1 MFNWSGAWEPTK
13 GLSMG
18 TIARLPRLRT
28 IAALVAA
35 SVLAIAGD
43 SGISSAQTPPAR
55 SLGVADICA
64 VVDLSESSSAQQTQ
78 LVAQLAGLTEVGAQS
93 DVAFG
98 LVGFSDYPMAPFG
111 FPDDVPYIRLARIGA
126 EDAYST
132 AVARLSFVRGGD
144 PSEAQLDAITQAA
157 SGSDGTGCEWR
168 AASGVRFV
176 VGFSDALCHGP
187 DAHHRASV
195 GDAIDAVS
203 AAGATFVGVVDGA
216 AAAECFGP
224 IAQATDG
231 QLVQLL
237 DSPSVLA
244 SLIDEAIVPMATS
257 VVRPAPQL
265 ASGLGTKHAH
275 GAAATAPPLGRNLA
289 VTGASP
295 WPMLSL
301 AVSLVLIGGGLVV
314 LARPTLANPSP
325 SAPWRRGGRLQRRR
339 LLGLLTVAALIATAT
354 FVTSDA
360 DAQSTPPPSGT
371 ELIDR
376 LAPAGPE
383 AAALVGSYFDKS
395 NKCRNGVWNVRGQ
408 DLTPGVYYVDCDVE
422 FSDSSGTMTIVSTG
436 TITTYGEGETF
447 RAFHDDL
454 LFVTGSTTEAP
465 LRLRTGSSIYDGY
478 LRTPA
483 TRTVERAPGN
493 TFSIP
498 GDDPADADAVDEQ
511 PVDLPEDS
519 ETPATCDDG
528 SLAGDEGCEEEPPDD
543 GGADPAPEGDV
554 NPGDAT
560 PGGEAALSGAGF
572 QLEPGRDT
580 SVCDGTS
587 NVVGQLT
594 GFSPG
599 EDIQV
604 SWSAGNLRLEAD
616 EAGQAPFSWECE
628 ASEAREF
635 VLTAR
640 GTTSGRVIV
649 FALSTTA
656 RAEADTPRYVLDF
669 NPFVCVG
676 KAGTAIRAGEV
687 RGFLP
692 GEDVT
697 VTWDNGSATV
707 PADERGTRV
716 FRWECE
722 AEDVR
727 EIILT
732 VRGDESGRVVEF
744 ELPLSAPTPTTTNA
758 SVLQGLTLLT
768 QGDLRRIEMA
778 ILRDPDRAAGAACF
792 RLIAPRDI
800 DPEATSERDR
810 LLTEAGCVDALPRLN
825 PDDDRNSSTGSRSD
839 ICDGAASR
847 SGRVAFA
854 NDLQARFTGI
864 QSIGQTSCREI
875 VSDPPRPCPGRRV
888 EDGTLVY
895 STCWSTHADGRAL
908 DLMIEHDVIA
918 SARPAIGKGA
928 GARVATEAGRQVG
941 DQIVEYLL
949 QPIAGVTSFRARAI
963 GVTQIL
969 WHGGC
974 WSANNRADR
983 DSSELRPC
991 GINLHWD
998 HPHVTLADAAADA
1011 DSRFPWFAWR
1021 QDAAAI
1027 DAIVDRPDGAPPG
1040 ATPGGDVAPDDE
1052 GSGDPPAEACVEIG
1066 APDDVGDATS
1076 TVLTADRNLR
1086 ANPGATCSI
1095 MALVPQGSVLQVSL
1109 AERDNDGFRWVWVI
1123 APGGQEGWMALSK
1136 DDGSESVVGCPAQDV
1151 RRLSSRDYTNEPV
1164 RETVAV
1170 YDAPSQCA
1178 IPIGAR
1184 GFGDEVTVIGIA
1196 SDFYEIEGGGFIL
1209 RDADAPIELAC
1220 PVERV
1225 ARLSSRD
1232 FTDEPIREAVGVYVA
1247 PSSCAGLRDVRGFGD
1262 EVTVVGIGSD
1272 FYEIEGGGF
1281 ILRDADDPIELAC
1294 PVEDVNRLSSR
1305 DFTEEL
1311 ARRPIPVY
1319 NAPSVCAAGIGTV
1332 TRGETVTVI
1341 GVGSGYYELAR
1352 GGFIKSSGL
1361 LGIDPDERNFDI
1373 VDDCFRPSASR
1384 LQPFAAGVLSRI
1396 LNANGTNGKTALD
1409 HSPVSDLQIT
1419 SGCNEFDDLFI
1430 GGPDIYGG
1438 IKQLLATARHEVV
1451 LQFYQWD
1458 ADSDASTAIA
1468 EGLKQATDNLPA
1480 EETLDVF
1487 ISINR
1492 SPSGIIEDP
1501 VGKIDELGSE
1511 GAWAALDPSKT
1522 NLSFGWLDRR
1532 VSNVMH
1538 DKVVVVDGRSIVV
1551 TGANP
1556 QNAHNSPGPWFDTG
1570 YRFNGP
1576 VALAGLEGFDLV
1588 WQASRTYE
1596 CSLPL
1601 AASNCTRL
1609 PSGRRPLRPWLD
1621 PLFDDPYEPPGG
1633 IEVIAVGRVD
1643 SASRSPRANQVND
1656 DLNPKV
1662 QAFLQVFEGS
1672 PEGNRI
1678 SIISP
1683 NINSDLFQEALI
1695 EATDRGVKVRL
1706 LTSLDFN
1713 SINEQALDQG
1723 GKNCEVIRDFFFDDS
1738 STRLS
1743 RPNLEVR
1750 WHGDG
1755 QTAVEGKGTNANHAK
1770 FLALEDRSGDSVLS
1784 IVGSSNHDTQSW
1796 DQSREFNL
1804 LIDNSQV
1811 TDDLLSQVFDP
1822 VWATGIEVVGTNTDY
1837 DDVCP

>member
-1 MFNWSGAWEPTK
+1 
-13 GLSMG
+13 MG
-18 TIARLPRLRT
+18 TIAYLPRLRT

-35 SVLAIAGD
+35 SVVAVIAGG
-43 SGISSAQTPPAR
+43 SGVSSAQPPTTR

-78 LVAQLAGLTEVGAQS
+78 LVAQLAGLTEVGSQS

-98 LVGFSDYPMAPFG
+98 LVGFSDYPVAPFG
-111 FPDDVPYIRLARIGA
+111 FSDDVPYIRLASIGA
-126 EDAYST
+126 VDAYTT
-132 AVARLSFVRGGD
+132 AVSRLSFLRGGD

-157 SGSDGTGCEWR
+157 SGSDGTSCEWR
-168 AASGVRFV
+168 DGSGVRFV

-195 GDAIDAVS
+195 GDAIGAVS

-216 AAAECFGP
+216 AAAECFRP
-224 IAQATDG
+224 IAQATGG

-244 SLIDEAIVPMATS
+244 SLIDQAIVPPATS
-257 VVRPAPQL
+257 VVRPTPQL
-265 ASGLGTKHAH
+265 ASGPDTKHAD

-295 WPMLSL
+295 WPMLFL
-301 AVSLVLIGGGLVV
+301 AISLVLIGGGLVV
-314 LARPTLANPSP
+314 LTRPTLANPSP
-325 SAPWRRGGRLQRRR
+325 SAPRQRGGRLQRRR
-339 LLGLLTVAALIATAT
+339 LLGLLTMAALIATAT
-354 FVTSDA
+354 FMTSDA
-360 DAQSTPPPSGT
+360 DAQASPAPSGT

-376 LAPAGPE
+376 LAPGSPE
-383 AAALVGSYFDKS
+383 AATLAGSYFDKS
-395 NKCRNGVWNVRGQ
+395 NRCRNGVWNIRGQ

-436 TITTYGEGETF
+436 TITTYGEGQTF

-454 LFVTGSTTEAP
+454 LFVTGSATEAP
-465 LRLRTGSSIYDGY
+465 LRLRTGSSSYDGH
-478 LRTPA
+478 LRTSG
-483 TRTVERAPGN
+483 TSTVERAPGN
-493 TFSIP
+493 TYSIP
-498 GDDPADADAVDEQ
+498 GDDPETADAVDEQ
-511 PVDLPEDS
+511 QPLDLPEDA
-519 ETPATCDDG
+519 ETPAACDDD
-528 SLAGDEGCEEEPPDD
+528 SSERDEGCKQASPDD
-543 GGADPAPEGDV
+543 GDADPPPEGDV

-560 PGGEAALSGAGF
+560 PGGEPALTGATF
-572 QLEPGRDT
+572 QLEPGQDAY
-580 SVCDGTS
+580 VCDGTS

-599 EDIQV
+599 EDIQI
-604 SWSAGNLRLEAD
+604 SWSAGSMRLKAD
-616 EAGQAPFSWECE
+616 EAGQAPFSWKCA

-649 FALSTTA
+649 FALSTTD

-692 GEDVT
+692 GEGVT
-697 VTWDNGSATV
+697 VTWDNGSASV

-744 ELPLSAPTPTTTNA
+744 ELPLSVPTPTTTNA

-810 LLTEAGCVDALPRLN
+810 LLAEAGCVDALPRLN
-825 PDDDRNSSTGSRSD
+825 PDGDRNSSTGSRSE

-847 SGRVAFA
+847 AGRVAFA
-854 NDLQARFTGI
+854 NDLQTRFTGI
-864 QSIGQTSCREI
+864 QGIGQTSCREI

-888 EDGTLVY
+888 EGGTLVY

-908 DLMIEHDVIA
+908 DLMIEHDVIT
-918 SARPAIGKGA
+918 SARPAIGKNA

-949 QPIAGVTSFRARAI
+949 QPIAGVTAFRARAI

-1027 DAIVDRPDGAPPG
+1027 DAIVDRPDGAPSG
-1040 ATPGGDVAPDDE
+1040 GTPGRDVTPDGE
-1052 GSGDPPAEACVEIG
+1052 GADDPPAEECIGIG
-1066 APDDVGDATS
+1066 APADLGEVTS
-1076 TVLTADRNLR
+1076 TVLAADRNLR
-1086 ANPGATCSI
+1086 TNPGTTCSI
-1095 MALVPQGSVLQVSL
+1095 TALVPQGSVLQVSS
-1109 AERDNDGFRWVWVI
+1109 AERNNDGFRWVWVI
-1123 APGGQEGWMALSK
+1123 APGAQEGWMALSK
-1136 DDGSESVVGCPAQDV
+1136 DDGSDSVVGCPAQDLT
-1151 RRLSSRDYTNEPV
+1151 RLSSRDYTNEPV

-1184 GFGDEVTVIGIA
+1184 GFGDEVTVIGIT

-1209 RDADAPIELAC
+1209 RDADDPIELAC

-1225 ARLSSRD
+1225 ARQSSRD
-1232 FTDEPIREAVGVYVA
+1232 FTDEPIRETVGVYVA

-1262 EVTVVGIGSD
+1262 EVTVIGIGSD

-1281 ILRDADDPIELAC
+1281 ILREADNPIELAC

-1311 ARRPIPVY
+1311 ARRPIPVF
-1319 NAPSVCAAGIGTV
+1319 NAPSVCAAGIGTI
-1332 TRGETVTVI
+1332 TRGEMVTVI
-1341 GVGSGYYELAR
+1341 GIGSGYYELER

-1361 LGIDPDERNFDI
+1361 LGTEPDERNFDI
-1373 VDDCFRPSASR
+1373 IDDCFRQSPSR

-1409 HSPVSDLQIT
+1409 HSPVSDLQMT
-1419 SGCNEFDDLFI
+1419 SGCNEFDGLFI

-1438 IKQLLATARHEVV
+1438 IKQLLATAQHEVV

-1468 EGLKQATDNLPA
+1468 QGLKQATDNLPA
-1480 EETLDVF
+1480 DETLDVF

-1492 SPSGIIEDP
+1492 SPSAILEVP
-1501 VGKIDELGSE
+1501 VDKIDQLGSE
-1511 GAWAALDPSKT
+1511 AAWAALDPAKT
-1522 NLSFGWLDRR
+1522 NLYFGWLDRR
-1532 VSNVMH
+1532 VSDVMH

-1556 QNAHNSPGPWFDTG
+1556 QNAHNSPQPWFDTG

-1609 PSGRRPLRPWLD
+1609 PSGLRPLRNWLD
-1621 PLFDDPYEPPGG
+1621 PLFEDPYEPPGG
-1633 IEVIAVGRVD
+1633 AEVIAVGRVD
-1643 SASRSPRANQVND
+1643 SASRSARANQAND

-1683 NINSDLFQEALI
+1683 NVNSDVFQEAVI

-1713 SINEQALDQG
+1713 SITEQFLDQG
-1723 GKNCEVIRDFFFDDS
+1723 GKNCEVIRDFFFEDS
-1738 STRLS
+1738 STRLP

-1750 WHGDG
+1750 WHGNG
-1755 QTAVEGKGTNANHAK
+1755 QTAVKGKGANANHAK

-1822 VWATGIEVVGTNTDY
+1822 VWATGIEVVGANTDY